1 MYNLYEKFRS
11 TDALG
16 LVTTQFLA
24 SLNAYFGRDINI
36 SKDAMT
42 EFYHNLSMQTPLS
55 VSNHSVQMNFAS
67 ITNLV
72 KNINILI
79 QRGILKFKKMK
90 GADNKIIDN
99 GINDYEFKLIKT
111 PLEEVEENIVQSI
124 LNDKKIDIRN
134 DSKT

>member
-36 SKDAMT
+36 FKDAMT

-67 ITNLV
+67 MTNLV

-79 QRGILKFKKMK
+79 QREILKFKKMK

>member
-1 MYNLYEKFRS
+1 MIFQNSTTQKILFFLYNLYEKFRS

-55 VSNHSVQMNFAS
+55 VSNHSVKMNFAS

-72 KNINILI
+72 KKINILI
-79 QRGILKFKKMK
+79 RKEILKFKKMK
-90 GADNKIIDN
+90 RADNKIIDN
-99 GINDYEFKLIKT
+99 GITDYENTIGRSGRKYCLI
-111 PLEEVEENIVQSI
+111 NIEQ
-124 LNDKKIDIRN
+124 
-134 DSKT
+134 

>member
-36 SKDAMT
+36 FKDAMT

-79 QRGILKFKKMK
+79 QREILKFKKMK

>member
-72 KNINILI
+72 KNINILL
-79 QRGILKFKKMK
+79 QREILKFKKMK

>member
-79 QRGILKFKKMK
+79 QREILKFKKMK

>member
-1 MYNLYEKFRS
+1 
-11 TDALG
+11 
-16 LVTTQFLA
+16 
-24 SLNAYFGRDINI
+24 
-36 SKDAMT
+36 MT

-79 QRGILKFKKMK
+79 QREILKFKKMK

>member
-55 VSNHSVQMNFAS
+55 VSNHSVKMNFAS

-72 KNINILI
+72 KKINILI
-79 QRGILKFKKMK
+79 RKGILKFKKMK
-90 GADNKIIDN
+90 RADNKIIDN
-99 GINDYEFKLIKT
+99 DITDYENTIGRSGRKYCLI
-111 PLEEVEENIVQSI
+111 NIEQ
-124 LNDKKIDIRN
+124 
-134 DSKT
+134 

>member
-79 QRGILKFKKMK
+79 QREILKFKKMK

-111 PLEEVEENIVQSI
+111 PLKEVEENIVQSI

>member
-11 TDALG
+11 TDTLG

-79 QRGILKFKKMK
+79 QREILKFKKMK

>member
-16 LVTTQFLA
+16 LVTTQFFA

-79 QRGILKFKKMK
+79 QREILKFKKMK

-124 LNDKKIDIRN
+124 LNDRKIDIRN